1 MMSPSAQVS
10 ELAKVSESAKI
21 WDYCQIRE
29 SAEIADN
36 VIVGRGAYIGAG
48 VKVGKNSKIQ
58 NSALIYEPAVLEDGV
73 FVGPGAILTNDK
85 NPRAINLE
93 ETQKSASDWH
103 PVGIHIK
110 KGASIGAGAVCVAPL
125 NIGRWAI
132 IAAGSVVT
140 KDVPDFALVVG
151 NPARQVGWV
160 GRSGWRLVQDED
172 SFLFV
177 CPRTGEKY
185 ETVDGKMD
193 LI

>member
-1 MMSPSAQVS
+1 
-10 ELAKVSESAKI
+10 
-21 WDYCQIRE
+21 
-29 SAEIADN
+29 
-36 VIVGRGAYIGAG
+36 
-48 VKVGKNSKIQ
+48 
-58 NSALIYEPAVLEDGV
+58 
-73 FVGPGAILTNDK
+73 
-85 NPRAINLE
+85 
-93 ETQKSASDWH
+93 
-103 PVGIHIK
+103 
-110 KGASIGAGAVCVAPL
+110 L

-160 GRSGWRLVQDED
+160 GRSGWRLIQDEN

-185 ETVDGKMD
+185 KIVDGKMD